1 MKRTRALQGTK
12 RAGPNWTF
20 LNRESSLHVCL
31 CVDVDFFILS
41 RWMYDQDVQDVE
53 KEPSAKRTK
62 TGGIVKKED
71 AISIKQEAK

>member
-41 RWMYDQDVQDVE
+41 RWMYDQDVE
-53 KEPSAKRTK
+53 EPSAKRTK
-62 TGGIVKKED
+62 TGGFVKKED
-71 AISIKQEAK
+71 AFSIKQEAK

>member
-41 RWMYDQDVQDVE
+41 RWMYDQDVQDVQ
-53 KEPSAKRTK
+53 EPSAKRTK
-62 TGGIVKKED
+62 TGGFVKKED
-71 AISIKQEAK
+71 AFSIKQEAK

>member
-41 RWMYDQDVQDVE
+41 RWMYDQDVE
-53 KEPSAKRTK
+53 EPSAKRTK
-62 TGGIVKKED
+62 TGGLVKKED
-71 AISIKQEAK
+71 AFSIKQEAK